1 MNMSKFK
8 EIQEILNKCSPIPVD
23 LPKLYLLGDTGA
35 GKTTI
40 IRKVLGIEESK
51 FPTTRQTRTTVA
63 PTEYVIRNGSS
74 YDVTIILKP
83 KSEIENYVDEIIRE
97 AISRFYKDKNKEK
110 VVRNIRETSDQ
121 RFRLYYLL
129 SEDYMG
135 YIAQRICD
143 LSPSIDKKVEQ
154 CKLEFPD
161 SKEETDILVELA
173 IDEMAESYKSICS
186 EIIAEIQLKIKGSCD
201 NKELGPSLEI
211 YKYSSADKASFIAK
225 CKKVLS
231 SDKDSI
237 SPVIEHARVCGNL
250 KASGILPNTEVVII
264 DGEGIGHDTRETG
277 QLSSRHYDYFYA
289 SDAILLIEESKK
301 PFVAGGKNA
310 LRSIYKRGYKD
321 KLLVLFTKLDEVE
334 PYGIDEPNNDDR
346 KEEVENAFYNVKTSL
361 KDNDISIDLPD
372 DRIYYFGGMKDDGLG
387 ESTINQLNSVFS
399 KSKSLSRFEFSFVKP
414 NYDFEMLSGH
424 LTVSTQKFNE
434 LYSKRLKN
442 QHWKTIQ
449 AFNRR
454 VIMGDVA
461 FRMFAPITDF
471 EDIITNDIK
480 IFINNPSFWSAE
492 VSNSLKEQS
501 LNLIRREFNKL
512 IIDFAVKEVIS
523 SPHDDWNQAFK
534 HSGWHST
541 FRRRDDIEAIFKKS
555 APELNDSDNAKR
567 FKDNIKAIIEKAIAN
582 CEKT

>member
-1 MNMSKFK
+1 MNKFE
-8 EIQEILNKCSPIPVD
+8 EIQKALNEVSPIPVN

-63 PTEYVIRNGSS
+63 TTEYVIRNGGS
-74 YDVTIILKP
+74 YDVTIILKS
-83 KSEIENYVDEIIRE
+83 KSEVEIYVDEIIKE
-97 AISRFYKDKNKEK
+97 AIARFCKDKSKEK
-110 VVRNIRETSDQ
+110 IARDIRETSDQ

-135 YIAQRICD
+135 YIAQRIYD
-143 LSPSIDKKVEQ
+143 LSPSIDKKIEQ
-154 CKLEFPD
+154 CKLEFPND
-161 SKEETDILVELA
+161 NEETDFFVELA

-186 EIIAEIQLKIKGSCD
+186 EIIAEIQLKVKDVCD
-201 NKELGPSLEI
+201 GKELGPSLGI
-211 YKYSSADKASFIAK
+211 YKYSSTDKASFIAK
-225 CKKVLS
+225 CKKILS

-237 SPVIEHARVCGNL
+237 SPVIEHARICGNL
-250 KASGILPNTEVVII
+250 KATGILPNIEAVII

-277 QLSSRHYDYFYA
+277 QLSSRHHDYFYT

-310 LRSIYKRGYKD
+310 LKFIYKRGYKD
-321 KLLVLFTKLDEVE
+321 KLLILFTKLDEVE

-346 KEEVENAFYNVKTSL
+346 KEEVEKAFYNVKTSL
-361 KDNDISIDLPD
+361 KDNDINVDLPD

-387 ESTINQLNSVFS
+387 ESTINQLNSLFS
-399 KSKSLSRFEFSFVKP
+399 KSKSLSRFESSFVKP

-424 LTVSTQKFNE
+424 LTISTQKFNE
-434 LYSKRLKN
+434 LYNNRLRE

-454 VIMGDVA
+454 MIMGGET
-461 FRMFAPITDF
+461 FRMFAPVTDF

-480 IFINNPSFWSAE
+480 KFIDVPSSWSE
-492 VSNSLKEQS
+492 EISDSLKEQS
-501 LNLIRREFNKL
+501 LNCIRREFNKS
-512 IIDFAVKEVIS
+512 IIDFAIREVIFL
-523 SPHDDWNQAFK
+523 PHDDWNRAFK

-541 FRRRDDIEAIFKKS
+541 FRRRHDIEAIFKKS
-555 APELNDSDNAKR
+555 VPLLNDSDNAKR

-582 CEKT
+582 CEKA